1 MKKHANN
8 INGLSFQNGFTL
20 IELMVVIAIIG
31 VLMAVAVPQYGN
43 YLDRASLTACEGEL
57 ASFRNIVLTDSSS
70 SSLSQTADA
79 NPDVLDDFDFN
90 SCDIEDAS
98 SASKEELAAAFI
110 GSNTSDEMPS
120 VISTRGADAGSI
132 KIKAGNIMSGDS

>member
-1 MKKHANN
+1 MKKHASS

-57 ASFRNIVLTDSSS
+57 ASFRNIVLTDY
-70 SSLSQTADA
+70 SLSQTADVST
-79 NPDVLDDFDFN
+79 DVLDDFDFN
-90 SCDIEDAS
+90 SCAIDDES
-98 SASKEELAAAFI
+98 SVSKQGVATAFI
-110 GSNTSDEMPS
+110 SSNTSDDVS
-120 VISTRGADAGSI
+120 GIVSIRGADAGSI
-132 KIKAGNIMSGDS
+132 KIDAGNIVSENS